1 MTNLPKIWPSSGS
14 ENQQRASI
22 LRMLN
27 ELGIDTSDAPEI
39 GSLKEYAAKK
49 EQQNWEAHTAAESAS
64 LNLEPKKICSVYE
77 TGQRLAKLETA
88 QEILTALGSTRSGWI
103 FEEKKK
109 PAPDAQKIQQ
119 WKLEREGLANLRDS
133 LTMGDMTQLQATI
146 NIYGPQL
153 KELLAPNASKQQQ
166 K

>member
-1 MTNLPKIWPSSGS
+1 LPQTWPSSGS

-27 ELGIDTSDAPEI
+27 ELGIDTSDAPEN

-49 EQQNWEAHTAAESAS
+49 EQQSWEAHTAAD
-64 LNLEPKKICSVYE
+64 SVYE

-88 QEILTALGSTRSGWI
+88 QEILTALGSSRSGWI

-109 PAPDAQKIQQ
+109 PAPDAQKIRQ
-119 WKLEREGLANLRDS
+119 WTLEREGFSDLRDS
-133 LTMGDMTQLQATI
+133 LTMNDMEQLQSTI
-146 NIYGPQL
+146 STYGPQL
-153 KELLAPNASKQQQ
+153 KALLSA
-166 K
+166 

>member
-27 ELGIDTSDAPEI
+27 ELGIDTSDAPEN

-49 EQQNWEAHTAAESAS
+49 EQQSWEAHTAADSAS
-64 LNLEPKKICSVYE
+64 LNLEPKKIYGVYE
-77 TGQRLAKLETA
+77 TGQRLAELETA
-88 QEILTALGSTRSGWI
+88 QEILTVLGSSRSGWI

-109 PAPDAQKIQQ
+109 PAPDAQKIRQ
-119 WKLEREGLANLRDS
+119 WTLERENFADLRDS
-133 LTMGDMTQLQATI
+133 LMMEDTDNLQAAIST
-146 NIYGPQL
+146 YGPQL
-153 KELLAPNASKQQQ
+153 KALLSA
-166 K
+166 

>member
-1 MTNLPKIWPSSGS
+1 MTNLPQTWPSSGS

-27 ELGIDTSDAPEI
+27 ELGIDTSDAPEN

-49 EQQNWEAHTAAESAS
+49 EQQSWEAHTAAD
-64 LNLEPKKICSVYE
+64 SVYE

-88 QEILTALGSTRSGWI
+88 QEILTALGSSRSGWI

-109 PAPDAQKIQQ
+109 PAPDAQKIRQ
-119 WKLEREGLANLRDS
+119 WTLEREGFSDLRDS
-133 LTMGDMTQLQATI
+133 LTMNDMEQLQSTI
-146 NIYGPQL
+146 STYGPQL
-153 KELLAPNASKQQQ
+153 KALLSA
-166 K
+166 